1 LYDQPQAL
9 VVDQVMKAIAQI
21 ELRLRDSVQKML
33 QKFDFTFKGFTP
45 MLVRAMTIAA
55 FFGILAQPPS
65 LATIPR
71 PDNIIY
77 QSDSSAFEGIT
88 WQLSEWKSKG
98 QSIRLLPSP
107 PITVHFDGKRL
118 SGSTGCNDY
127 SADYQFQNFQL
138 RLSGAIISTKK
149 GCTSAVTNRENWFA
163 SALKA
168 SHSVAFLK
176 HDKLIIEYQS
186 AFGKGFLGFTPMRS
200 QLQNTGW
207 QLNSITIGSTTQA
220 ITQPITLRFIAD
232 SIGGS
237 AGCNEYSAA
246 YKTLRNRI
254 KIGGIATTEK
264 MCSPLQMQLEQSFL
278 AKLETVQR
286 YEIINHAQNLKL
298 FFQQGNQTG
307 VLTFRQP
314 DD

>member
-1 LYDQPQAL
+1 M
-9 VVDQVMKAIAQI
+9 VSGSTVDSIQNM
-21 ELRLRDSVQKML
+21 S
-33 QKFDFTFKGFTP
+33 QKFGFTFKRLPPLLIGTI
-45 MLVRAMTIAA
+45 TIAA
-55 FFGILAQPPS
+55 FSSSPAQSKTSTTPLNS
-65 LATIPR
+65 VSAQSTILATIPR

-77 QSDSSAFEGIT
+77 QPDSSAFEGIT

-98 QSIRLLPSP
+98 QSIRLLPSH
-107 PITVHFDGKRL
+107 PITIRFDGKRL
-118 SGSTGCNDY
+118 GGSTGCNDY
-127 SADYQFQNFQL
+127 SADYQFRNYQL
-138 RLSGAIISTKK
+138 RIPRAIISTKR
-149 GCTSAVTNRENWFA
+149 GCISAVADRENWFA

-168 SHSVAFLK
+168 SHSVVFL
-176 HDKLIIEYQS
+176 DRDRLVIEYKAAS
-186 AFGKGFLGFTPMRS
+186 GKGFLGFTPMRS
-200 QLQNTGW
+200 QLQNTDW

-220 ITQPITLRFIAD
+220 ITQPITLRFTAD

-246 YKTLRNRI
+246 YEASRNRI

-264 MCSPLQMQLEQSFL
+264 MCSPSQMQLEQSFL

-307 VLTFRQP
+307 VLTFKLP